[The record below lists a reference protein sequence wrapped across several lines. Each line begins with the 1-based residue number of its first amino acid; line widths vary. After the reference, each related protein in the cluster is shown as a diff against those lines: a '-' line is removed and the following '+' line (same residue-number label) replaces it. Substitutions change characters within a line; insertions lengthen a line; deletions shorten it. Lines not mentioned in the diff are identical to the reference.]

1 MIGNVQY
8 LFSKSGKLIEKVD
21 EASVYL
27 VEICLKNEVH
37 DKFILRLPPSIKSCW
52 IYSIFVEKKTTP
64 VMKPNFNQHFD
75 VESING
81 LLASSSQ
88 LSSKAEKFK
97 TLFDNFQG
105 TGATSMSMSLPT
117 AVPGLNPN
125 SINSSGDKNSA
136 DIQFLKFYIDSKFQQ
151 LEEKLIR
158 KIEEKDQIQNDKL
171 DVIIKLLQSK
181 SD

>member
-1 MIGNVQY
+1 MIVSLPGIIVCSSEVGILTSTAHLAKFVKMTSSPLLLQQFVHFILGDVTSPEKPGENDHKIRQR
-8 LFSKSGKLIEKVD
+8 LIERCDHLSD

-75 VESING
+75 VESINN
-81 LLASSSQ
+81 LLASSAQ

-97 TLFDNFQG
+97 
-105 TGATSMSMSLPT
+105 A
-117 AVPGLNPN
+117 
-125 SINSSGDKNSA
+125 SSTRD
-136 DIQFLKFYIDSKFQQ
+136 
-151 LEEKLIR
+151 
-158 KIEEKDQIQNDKL
+158 
-171 DVIIKLLQSK
+171 
-181 SD
+181 